1 MTSDVTTLE
10 VIAPLKP
17 VYFTNG
23 KNVIS
28 LTTKP
33 MISYRM
39 LWRRKRSDIINELQI
54 GDKVPVNATNELHA
68 SISLPRLR
76 FPLPYMM

>member
-17 VYFTNG
+17 VYLTSG

-33 MISYRM
+33 MIRYRI
-39 LWRRKRSDIINELQI
+39 L
-54 GDKVPVNATNELHA
+54 
-68 SISLPRLR
+68 
-76 FPLPYMM
+76 